1 MRDGFTKQKIIC
13 VLLVV
18 LLCSGCGTGNQQ
30 EEPVSSVE
38 SQPAMEESE
47 SESTE
52 IKGEKEKPKEEIKEK
67 TYEGFVSIDLVGI
80 EGRTQE
86 ETELIHKILATDKEE
101 FEEFLTTDWEF
112 PHEQEGVLITAY
124 DFTGDGK
131 DEIIVSKFY
140 VNVSAPLS
148 YNYVYD
154 QKGRRILDFI
164 GSHPLDIAIIAGWD
178 GEGTFLL
185 YDKNHYGSHTD
196 ANIYTEI
203 RCENGVLTEQV
214 LLMEYDCRP
223 GGYEEKD
230 GYYIFKNFTQEEE
243 ERLWR
248 GYLGAGELTKIK
260 KYVWE
265 DEDVEKYRRLFETTK
280 TTGVSMI
287 GVILYGEEDGFIEF
301 D

>member
-1 MRDGFTKQKIIC
+1 MRGRFVKQNIIC
-13 VLLVV
+13 VLLVI
-18 LLCSGCGTGNQQ
+18 LLCSGCSTENPK
-30 EEPVSSVE
+30 EEPVAFVVP
-38 SQPAMEESE
+38 QPVME
-47 SESTE
+47 
-52 IKGEKEKPKEEIKEK
+52 
-67 TYEGFVSIDLVGI
+67 YEGLASIDLVAI

-86 ETELIHKILATDKEE
+86 ETELIHKILLIDKEE

-112 PHEQEGVLITAY
+112 PHEQEGIFITAY

-131 DEIIVSKFY
+131 DEIIISKFY
-140 VNVSAPLS
+140 VSISAPLS

-154 QKGRRILDFI
+154 QGGCRILDFI
-164 GSHPLDIAIIAGWD
+164 GSHPLDIAIIPEWD

-185 YDKNHYGSHTD
+185 HDKNHYGANTD
-196 ANIYTEI
+196 GNIYTEI
-203 RCENGVLTEQV
+203 RCEDGVLTEQV

-223 GGYEEKD
+223 GGYEGKD
-230 GYYIFKNFTQEEE
+230 GYYIFKNFTRKEE

-248 GYLGAGELTKIK
+248 GCFGADELIKIK

-265 DEDVEKYRRLFETTK
+265 DEDVEKYRHLFETTE
-280 TTGVSMI
+280 TTGFSMI